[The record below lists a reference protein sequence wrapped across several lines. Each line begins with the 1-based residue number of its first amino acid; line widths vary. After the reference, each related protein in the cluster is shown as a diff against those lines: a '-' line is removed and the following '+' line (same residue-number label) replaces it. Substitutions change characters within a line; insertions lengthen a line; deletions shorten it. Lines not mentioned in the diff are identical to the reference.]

1 MLEPVFQSAPLSSF
15 IGIRGSPIYC
25 SLFPEKGSLGPGL
38 DAPELEMS
46 QVVPGTSNLELKIPF
61 PGKYDVNNM

>member
-1 MLEPVFQSAPLSSF
+1 MLEPVFQSAPLPSF

-38 DAPELEMS
+38 DALELKMS
-46 QVVPGTSNLELKIPF
+46 QVVLGTSNQELEIPF
-61 PGKYDVNNM
+61 PGKQDVNNM